1 MLTDLTG
8 KRVLTFNSVVRVNQ
22 IEVTRERDEG
32 QDEAEIH
39 TPEAVRALRDAFR
52 AGWPGATMTWA
63 VSWRALHD
71 ERPQYRAIRDLLR
84 TYHEQEGDDVTFI
97 PGGYFAPMYNERVQ
111 INRDL
116 HDGLARVGEVVGHG
130 YRPRSVVAGFLPADS
145 LAYLA
150 EQEDIH
156 VCQGSVWSQYAIDN
170 GDGDGSI
177 CYPYYPSREHF
188 CKPAQG
194 PDDYIDCVNLDGW
207 TVDFVAARYAGAT
220 RSYNSRM
227 GVGPIETIGRY
238 GPEIGVRQMLDTTAV
253 HFDDG
258 LARNGFGWVTNCW
271 EVSLVDGVG
280 HLEALT
286 AWLRG
291 IRQRWPDGICC
302 TLGEFGEAWRRQNA
316 SNDGL
321 RYAFYQR
328 GTGLGGSEAHLE
340 VRWYMNQ
347 QFRLALLR
355 DWHADGEWQ
364 VLDLTRYTLPA
375 AEPEGMGRNWSLLGD
390 INQKG
395 TRPQDWPRPFREL
408 DSELQRV
415 VQERYPDLAV

>member
-1 MLTDLTG
+1 MLTDLAG

-22 IEVTRERDEG
+22 IEVTRERVEG
-32 QDEAEIH
+32 KDEAEIH

-63 VSWRALHD
+63 LSWRALHD

-97 PGGYFAPMYNERVQ
+97 PGGYFAPMYNERDQ

-116 HDGLARVGEVVGHG
+116 HEGLARVQEIVGGG
-130 YRPRSVVAGFLPADS
+130 YRPTSVVAGFLPADC

-150 EQEDIH
+150 DVEDVH

-177 CYPYYPSREHF
+177 SYPYYPSREHF
-188 CKPAQG
+188 CKAAQSSH
-194 PDDYIDCVNLDGW
+194 DFIDCVNLDGW

-220 RSYNSRM
+220 RTYTSRM

-238 GPEIGVRQMLDTTAV
+238 GPEVGVRQMLDTTAV
-253 HFDDG
+253 HFGDG
-258 LARNGFGWVTNCW
+258 LTRNGFGWVTNCW
-271 EVSLVDGVG
+271 EISLVDGVG

-286 AWLRG
+286 AWLKG
-291 IRQRWPDGICC
+291 IRQRWPDAVCC
-302 TLGEFGEAWRRQNA
+302 NLGEFGEAWRREHQN
-316 SNDGL
+316 NDGL
-321 RYAFYQR
+321 NYAFYQR

-347 QFRLALLR
+347 HFRLALIR
-355 DWHADGEWQ
+355 DWQADGEWQ

-375 AEPEGMGRNWSLLGD
+375 SEPQGMGRNWSLMGD

-395 TRPQDWPRPFREL
+395 TRPQDRPRPFGEL
-408 DSELQRV
+408 GQELQRTV
-415 VQERYPDLAV
+415 LTTYPDLEV